1 MSKNAKFEIRNL
13 RDAARAQDLA
23 QNIRAADKILIRV
36 FGNPRLKGGDA
47 VAALVGCILSQATT
61 DAQSDAAYDALVAKY
76 PTWAKLRDAR
86 VSEIARV
93 IQSAGLANEK
103 ACYIKHALEFI
114 EHARGEFNLDF
125 LNELN
130 ETDARKWLMQMEGVG
145 PKTASIVLLFAQ
157 KRNVFPVDTHVHR
170 VTRRLGWI
178 SEKTSAEQAHELL
191 EALIPPRRYYAM
203 HINLIRLG
211 REICRAQ
218 KPRCEICPLQALC
231 DDYAIMRLLTDG
243 SKPQQHIAKSTGVD

>member
-1 MSKNAKFEIRNL
+1 MPQSEISIL
-13 RDAARAQDLA
+13 KKS
-23 QNIRAADKILIRV
+23 IRAADKILVRV
-36 FGNPRLKGGDA
+36 FGNPRLEGGDA
-47 VAALVGCILSQATT
+47 VEALVGCILSQATT
-61 DAQSDAAYDALVAKY
+61 DAQSDAAYAALIKKF
-76 PTWAKLRDAR
+76 PTWAQLRDAR

-103 ACYIKHALEFI
+103 ARYIKHALEFI
-114 EHARGEFNLDF
+114 ERARGEINLDF
-125 LNELN
+125 LNDMRAA
-130 ETDARKWLMQMEGVG
+130 DARKWLMQMQGVG

-178 SEKTSAEQAHELL
+178 SEKTSAEQAHTQL
-191 EALIPPRRYYAM
+191 EALIPPKRYYAM

-218 KPRCEICPLQALC
+218 NPRCELCPVKGLC
-231 DDYAIMRLLTDG
+231 DAYAQAMRCG
-243 SKPQQHIAKSTGVD
+243 SSGRLE